1 MRAPTF
7 LAAGLLAAGVVLALG
22 APARAGGIVFW
33 STGARVI
40 TTGRPVVT
48 QVVTVPRPVVVT
60 RGGSRTARVAAHAY
74 REGYED
80 GYRDGFHDG
89 RRAEARRTVVTYSTA
104 PAVQTVIVHPA
115 PVVRCVPTVRHGH
128 LHGGRCGLGRVP
140 WLFGR
145 SGGSCVRS
153 SGVIIHW

>member
-1 MRAPTF
+1 MRALTF
-7 LAAGLLAAGVVLALG
+7 LAAGLLAAGAVLALG
-22 APARAGGIVFW
+22 APAQAGGIVFW
-33 STGARVI
+33 STAARVI

-74 REGYED
+74 REGYAD

-89 RRAEARRTVVTYSTA
+89 RRTEARRTVVTYSTV
-104 PAVQTVIVHPA
+104 PVGRTVVVRTA
-115 PVVRCVPTVRHGH
+115 PVVRCVPGVHHGH
-128 LHGGRCGLGRVP
+128 LHGFRSGLGRVP

-145 SGGSCVRS
+145 RGGSCVRR
-153 SGVIIHW
+153 SGVVIRW